1 MEEWNE
7 YGELKENL
15 EPAGPRTDSISTP
28 TPSAAS
34 TPSKPPPST
43 TIPSNPPPAPADTTT
58 ESSGPT
64 SSTGPSP
71 APAPAPA
78 PAVAKEA
85 SFTTALRQAGFE
97 AAKKA
102 NDAKTKARQD
112 ALAAAKSKDDE
123 LQKLDNS
130 GPTGMPPPSGITEA
144 ADAKEPETAGAVVGS
159 NADKVPGTGE
169 GATEEVEDA
178 TQKDYEG
185 IQMAKAG
192 KKSTSN
198 PITTG
203 EPEEVLEGTGQ
214 AEPPAPPAQDIPS
227 IAPLPSSD
235 NVPSAAFVE
244 AAANESILKDKSHI
258 VLAGREADRTPP
270 AERADLGKEQ
280 VTEEPKTVG
289 ETPLRDMT
297 ATDEAQDLP
306 GKKTQEQEAAE
317 GVEAGTSVAD

>member
-15 EPAGPRTDSISTP
+15 EPAGSRNDSISTP
-28 TPSAAS
+28 TPSATS

-43 TIPSNPPPAPADTTT
+43 NIPSNHPPEPADTTT
-58 ESSGPT
+58 ESSGPP
-64 SSTGPSP
+64 SSTGSSS
-71 APAPAPA
+71 APAPAP
-78 PAVAKEA
+78 AKEA

-112 ALAAAKSKDDE
+112 ALAAAKSRDDQ

-130 GPTGMPPPSGITEA
+130 GPTGMPPPSGNTEA
-144 ADAKEPETAGAVVGS
+144 ADAKEPETAGAVVES
-159 NADKVPGTGE
+159 KADEVPVTGE
-169 GATEEVEDA
+169 GSTEEVED
-178 TQKDYEG
+178 TTKEDHEG
-185 IQMAKAG
+185 IQVDKSG
-192 KKSTSN
+192 EKSTSN
-198 PITTG
+198 PIATG

-227 IAPLPSSD
+227 IAPPPSSD
-235 NVPSAAFVE
+235 DVPSAADAE

-258 VLAGREADRTPP
+258 VLAGREGDQTSP
-270 AERADLGKEQ
+270 AERADLGKEG
-280 VTEEPKTVG
+280 VSEEPKTVG
-289 ETPLRDMT
+289 ETPLREVT

-306 GKKTQEQEAAE
+306 GNKTQEQGAAE
-317 GVEAGTSVAD
+317 GEEAGTSVAD

>member
-7 YGELKENL
+7 YGELKENV
-15 EPAGPRTDSISTP
+15 EPAGSRNDSISTP
-28 TPSAAS
+28 TPSATS

-43 TIPSNPPPAPADTTT
+43 DIPSNPSPALADTTA

-64 SSTGPSP
+64 SSTGASS

-78 PAVAKEA
+78 KEA
-85 SFTTALRQAGFE
+85 SFATALRQAGFE

-144 ADAKEPETAGAVVGS
+144 ADAKEPETAGAVVES
-159 NADKVPGTGE
+159 KADEVPVTGE
-169 GATEEVEDA
+169 GSTEEVEDA
-178 TQKDYEG
+178 TQEENDGTQAAE
-185 IQMAKAG
+185 AVE
-192 KKSTSN
+192 KSTSN
-198 PITTG
+198 PMTTD
-203 EPEEVLEGTGQ
+203 ESEEVLEGTGQ

-227 IAPLPSSD
+227 IAPPPSSES
-235 NVPSAAFVE
+235 VPSAADVE

-258 VLAGREADRTPP
+258 VLAGKERDRTPP

-280 VTEEPKTVG
+280 EIVEPNQVG
-289 ETPLRDMT
+289 ETPLKEVT

-317 GVEAGTSVAD
+317 GAEAGTSVAD

>member
-7 YGELKENL
+7 YGELKENV
-15 EPAGPRTDSISTP
+15 EPAGLGTEPISTP
-28 TPSAAS
+28 TPSATS

-43 TIPSNPPPAPADTTT
+43 TIPSNPSPAPADTTT

-64 SSTGPSP
+64 SSTGSSP
-71 APAPAPA
+71 APPAT
-78 PAVAKEA
+78 AKEA

-112 ALAAAKSKDDE
+112 ALAAAKSKHDG
-123 LQKLDNS
+123 LQKLDNA
-130 GPTGMPPPSGITEA
+130 GPSGMPPPSGITEA
-144 ADAKEPETAGAVVGS
+144 ADSKEPETAGAVVES
-159 NADKVPGTGE
+159 KADEVPVTGE
-169 GATEEVEDA
+169 GSTEEVEDA
-178 TQKDYEG
+178 TKEDHEG
-185 IQMAKAG
+185 IQVDKARE
-192 KKSTSN
+192 KSTNN
-198 PITTG
+198 PIATG

-227 IAPLPSSD
+227 IAPPPSSD
-235 NVPSAAFVE
+235 DVPSAADVE

-258 VLAGREADRTPP
+258 VLAGKEGDRTPP

-280 VTEEPKTVG
+280 ERVEPNQVG
-289 ETPLRDMT
+289 ETPLKEVT

-306 GKKTQEQEAAE
+306 GTKTQEQEAAE
-317 GVEAGTSVAD
+317 GAEAGTSVAD

>member
-7 YGELKENL
+7 YGELMENV
-15 EPAGPRTDSISTP
+15 EPAGLRTEPISTP
-28 TPSAAS
+28 TPSATS

-43 TIPSNPPPAPADTTT
+43 TIPSNPSPAPADTTT

-64 SSTGPSP
+64 SSTGSSP
-71 APAPAPA
+71 APPAT
-78 PAVAKEA
+78 AKEA

-112 ALAAAKSKDDE
+112 ALAAAKSKHDG
-123 LQKLDNS
+123 LQKLDNA
-130 GPTGMPPPSGITEA
+130 GPSGMPPPSGITEA
-144 ADAKEPETAGAVVGS
+144 ADSKEPETAGAVMES
-159 NADKVPGTGE
+159 KADEVPVTGE
-169 GATEEVEDA
+169 GSTEEVEDA
-178 TQKDYEG
+178 TKEGHEG
-185 IQMAKAG
+185 IQVDKAG
-192 KKSTSN
+192 EKSTSN
-198 PITTG
+198 PIATG

-227 IAPLPSSD
+227 IAPPPSSD
-235 NVPSAAFVE
+235 DVPSAADAE

-258 VLAGREADRTPP
+258 VLAGREGDQTPP
-270 AERADLGKEQ
+270 AERADLGKEE
-280 VTEEPKTVG
+280 VSEEAKAVG
-289 ETPLRDMT
+289 ETPLREVT

-317 GVEAGTSVAD
+317 GEEAGTSVAD

>member
-15 EPAGPRTDSISTP
+15 EPAGTRTDSISTP
-28 TPSAAS
+28 TPSATS
-34 TPSKPPPST
+34 TPSKPPPS
-43 TIPSNPPPAPADTTT
+43 INVPSNPPPAPADTTV
-58 ESSGPT
+58 ESPEPT
-64 SSTGPSP
+64 SSTGPSS
-71 APAPAPA
+71 APAPAT
-78 PAVAKEA
+78 AKEA

-112 ALAAAKSKDDE
+112 ALAAAKSKDDG

-144 ADAKEPETAGAVVGS
+144 ADSKEPETAGVVVES
-159 NADKVPGTGE
+159 KADNVPVTGE
-169 GATEEVEDA
+169 GSTEEVEDA
-178 TQKDYEG
+178 TQEANDG
-185 IQMAKAG
+185 TQMAKAG

-198 PITTG
+198 PITTD

-227 IAPLPSSD
+227 MAPLPSSED
-235 NVPSAAFVE
+235 VPSAADVE
-244 AAANESILKDKSHI
+244 ATANESILKDKSHI
-258 VLAGREADRTPP
+258 VLAGKEGDRTPP

-280 VTEEPKTVG
+280 ERVEPNQVG
-289 ETPLRDMT
+289 ETPLKEVT

-317 GVEAGTSVAD
+317 GAEAGTSVAD

>member
-15 EPAGPRTDSISTP
+15 EPAGPRADPMSTP

-71 APAPAPA
+71 APT

-102 NDAKTKARQD
+102 NEAKTKARQD
-112 ALAAAKSKDDE
+112 ALAAAKSKDE
-123 LQKLDNS
+123 GWQKLDSS

-144 ADAKEPETAGAVVGS
+144 ADAKEPETAGAVVES
-159 NADKVPGTGE
+159 KADKVPITRE

-178 TQKDYEG
+178 TKEDYES
-185 IQMAKAG
+185 IRMAKAG

-198 PITTG
+198 PITTD

-214 AEPPAPPAQDIPS
+214 AEPPASQAQVIPS
-227 IAPLPSSD
+227 LAPPPSAD
-235 NVPSAAFVE
+235 DVPSAADVE

-258 VLAGREADRTPP
+258 VLVGKEADRTPP
-270 AERADLGKEQ
+270 AERADLGKGQ
-280 VTEEPKTVG
+280 VTEDAETVG
-289 ETPLRDMT
+289 ETPLREMT

-306 GKKTQEQEAAE
+306 GRKTQEQEAAE
-317 GVEAGTSVAD
+317 GEEAGTSVAD